1 MGSLFTYVLYEYLYM
16 RPILAAYA
24 ALTVVLHLEAAAFP
38 MALLPFIPQN
48 EIEIVDAP

>member
-1 MGSLFTYVLYEYLYM
+1 M

-24 ALTVVLHLEAAAFP
+24 VLTVVLHLEAAAFP
-38 MALLPFIPQN
+38 VALLPFIPEN